1 VYDMPFIPD
10 SKEERQ
16 RKERLMYT
24 RHQGLSELELR
35 DEMRDAL
42 LSRGKFKHSGPAAP
56 LEVLLEEL
64 IKLKKQME
72 RLEALL
78 EKNGC

>member
-1 VYDMPFIPD
+1 MYDMPFIPD
-10 SKEERQ
+10 SKEEQ
-16 RKERLMYT
+16 NRKERLMYT
-24 RHQGLSELELR
+24 RHQGLSELDLR

-42 LSRGKFKHSGPAAP
+42 IARGKFKHAGPAAP

-78 EKNGC
+78 EKK